1 MKRTLL
7 ILVMCLPMMVM
18 AQKKKV
24 AVYVAEEGGVDNA
37 QKEIIEGVLI
47 DAVLQSGQYEA
58 VERAGD
64 FLKQITKEQGYQHSG
79 NVDNEQISA
88 LGKQFGVDYVC
99 VAKISLYNNISY
111 IQARMIDVET
121 VTVLSIAQELY
132 TSSDLKELMAAASKV
147 ANKLINL
154 DGKYKSPIEDKQYGQ
169 VKNSTDYTSEN
180 SEYRMVRNNY
190 SVRCSFGVKEYSYGT
205 MQMDSKAYENYLFN
219 NCPEAFLKFRKGR
232 QTAISG
238 WALFGFG
245 CTLSAIGWSLAGI
258 YDPSDMGISLG
269 SIGVI
274 SVFTSLFVLPIG
286 YHFQYSSADV
296 FNNKCTNKRTAACTF
311 NLQSSRDGI
320 GIALTF

>member
-1 MKRTLL
+1 MKRIILL
-7 ILVMCLPMMVM
+7 IAICLPMMVM

-180 SEYRMVRNNY
+180 SEYRMVHNSY
-190 SVRCSFGVKEYSYGT
+190 YVRRSFGKKEYSYGT
-205 MQMDSKAYENYLFN
+205 MQMDRKAYEDYIFN
-219 NCPEAFLKFRKGR
+219 NCPEAFVKYRIGR
-232 QTAISG
+232 QTATAG
-238 WALFGFG
+238 WVLFGFG
-245 CTLSAIGWSLAGI
+245 CVMSAVGWGI
-258 YDPSDMGISLG
+258 VEIDPFEMGVSIG

-296 FNNKCTNKRTAACTF
+296 FNNKCTSKRTASCTF